1 MQALGVQRKQTVT
14 AVAQACGVSPMTVS
28 RALRENALVKPE
40 TRRKVRA
47 TAERLGYFNNPNLG
61 RPRATAPAPAS
72 VDVVLGTKSGSQSLF
87 YASLVMTLEREL
99 RHRGLDCVVRRC
111 VESYDGF
118 LKLAD
123 CLRHSRARATLLLGE
138 FDADKLNTMMTIVPG
153 ALLLDN
159 PGPPGLDL
167 PYGYLAFDNA
177 EAALLAVRHLV
188 QHGRRRI
195 ALLTGPK
202 SHYFSKEIETG
213 YREEL
218 AARGLTPDA
227 DLIWDC
233 DFHADGARARILQA
247 VESKTAFDA
256 VFTSDELAC
265 GVLQALAFQEIK
277 VPAQVAVV
285 GCDGLPVGELVY
297 PRLTT
302 IVLDPEELGQLA
314 VERIL
319 NPDAAGRFSRTRLLP
334 RLLIRDSSGARIEL
348 PGEKNITDG
357 IENRSLGRCKTITG
371 KLALPGTTKIFRLN
385 D

>member
-1 MQALGVQRKQTVT
+1 MQASGNLRKRTVA
-14 AVAQACGVSPMTVS
+14 AVAKECGVSPMTVS
-28 RALRENALVKPE
+28 RALRENSLVKAE
-40 TRRKVRA
+40 TRRKIRA

-61 RPRATAPAPAS
+61 RPRATAPAPDS

-87 YASLVMTLEREL
+87 YASLVMTLEHEL

-111 VESYDGF
+111 AETYDGF
-118 LKLAD
+118 IKLAD
-123 CLRHSRARATLLLGE
+123 SLRQSRARATLLLGE
-138 FDADKLNTMMTIVPG
+138 FDAEKLTSIMTLVPG

-159 PGPPGLDL
+159 PGPPGLDI

-177 EAALLAVRHLV
+177 EAARLAVRHLV
-188 QHGRRRI
+188 QNGRRRI

-218 AARGLTPDA
+218 AARGLAPDA
-227 DLIWDC
+227 DLVWEC
-233 DFHADGARARILQA
+233 DFHADGARARTLQA
-247 VESKTAFDA
+247 LATKTMFDA

-265 GVLQALAFQEIK
+265 GVLQALASQEIK

-285 GCDGLPVGELVY
+285 GCDGLPVGCLVY

-302 IVLDPEELGQLA
+302 VVLDPEELGRLA

-319 NPDAAGRFSRTRLLP
+319 NPDATGRFSRTRLLP
-334 RLLIRDSSGARIEL
+334 RLLVRDSSVSGDAVLPARIFC
-348 PGEKNITDG
+348 N
-357 IENRSLGRCKTITG
+357 
-371 KLALPGTTKIFRLN
+371 AHH
-385 D
+385 